1 VIQIYSRYTMDLKT
15 FLKNKDAIFYGT
27 LAVVCL
33 IAFAVMKYF
42 HITEGMEDTGM
53 EVGDGDTAQKI
64 KGDPQQVKQFMNKVS
79 DINTSS
85 QSSGNTVAHPY

>member
-1 VIQIYSRYTMDLKT
+1 MDLKT

-27 LAVVCL
+27 LALICL
-33 IAFAVMKYF
+33 VAFAVMKYF

-53 EVGDGDTAQKI
+53 QVGDDNSI
-64 KGDPQQVKQFMNKVS
+64 KGDPQKVKQFMNKVS

-85 QSSGNTVAHPY
+85 QSSGNTVAYSY

>member
-1 VIQIYSRYTMDLKT
+1 MDLKT

-53 EVGDGDTAQKI
+53 QVGDDNSI

-85 QSSGNTVAHPY
+85 QSSGNTVAHSY